1 MKKVNKEY
9 CETLKSEAF
18 QNSYFK
24 EVDEKD
30 LLFITNLL
38 DDGHIIQPSNF
49 RIKDGIIEVVS
60 GPLVGKEYLIKKI
73 DKRKHKVK
81 IHVSLLYEEKDFY
94 IEGNYIDN

>member
-60 GPLVGKEYLIKKI
+60 GPLVGKEYLIKRLI
-73 DKRKHKVK
+73 SASTR
-81 IHVSLLYEEKDFY
+81 
-94 IEGNYIDN
+94 